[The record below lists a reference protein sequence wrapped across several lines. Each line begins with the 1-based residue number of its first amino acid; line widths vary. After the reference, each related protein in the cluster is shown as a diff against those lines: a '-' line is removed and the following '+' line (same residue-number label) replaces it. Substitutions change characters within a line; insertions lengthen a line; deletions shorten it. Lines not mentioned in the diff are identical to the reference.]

1 MICIIICWTFLLITS
16 HTSISWIGAFY
27 GRLSIFNNKIV
38 SINLII
44 WFYFSFLG
52 YHTIKTAKHSLK
64 PDFYKKVAEGTFVL
78 RKGHWVQRLLAIKT
92 FLKNWAYKFKWDV
105 FK

>member
-64 PDFYKKVAEGTFVL
+64 PDFYKKSCGRDICVAEGTFGSEAPSDQDL
-78 RKGHWVQRLLAIKT
+78 
-92 FLKNWAYKFKWDV
+92 FKNWAYKFKWDV